1 MTPSE
6 AREHLEMAERIV
18 AASTRELSLK
28 YAAPFF
34 ILWGLFGGTV
44 DLLAQLNGLGKLSGT
59 LTLAVSVTLLA
70 IAIVASALYG
80 RHLRH
85 SKCGMTF
92 LQREFL
98 NVLWISL
105 GCAFVSNFAGSNLFQ
120 PPGYGAVWA
129 IAAAI
134 VMFYIGMHANRR
146 AIVAGIILIGSI
158 IVANYTPSLIGY
170 ILAAGFYLGYAGF
183 GVAELLGRE

>member
-44 DLLAQLNGLGKLSGT
+44 DLLAQLNARGV
-59 LTLAVSVTLLA
+59 VSNAFALA
-70 IAIVASALYG
+70 ISIAILVFAIVASSVYG
-80 RHLRH
+80 RRLRRA
-85 SKCGMTF
+85 KCGITF
-92 LQREFL
+92 VQREFL
-98 NVLWISL
+98 NVLWIAL
-105 GCAFVSNFAGSNLFQ
+105 GCAFVSEFAGSHLFQ
-120 PPGYGAVWA
+120 PPGYGAVWT

-134 VMFYIGMHANRR
+134 VLFYIGMHANRR
-146 AIVAGIILIGSI
+146 AVVAGIILLASLF
-158 IVANYTPSLIGY
+158 VANYTPSLIGY
-170 ILAAGFYLGYAGF
+170 ILAAGFYVGYAGF
-183 GVAELLGRE
+183 GVAELLSRE